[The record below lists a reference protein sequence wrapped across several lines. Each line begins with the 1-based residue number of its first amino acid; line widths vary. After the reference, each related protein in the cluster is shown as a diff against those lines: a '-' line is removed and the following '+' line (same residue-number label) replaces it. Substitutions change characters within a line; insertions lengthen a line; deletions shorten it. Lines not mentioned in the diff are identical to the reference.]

1 MQNKNLHIADM
12 LLHILFTICD
22 GLNVGSSTT
31 STISA
36 PRGSSS
42 TSILATGNGGGG
54 GGATISAG
62 TEVTLFKGLGLF
74 SLLLL
79 MCGETVDFGGE
90 ECLALNLGFSMSGI
104 SSEVV
109 VDGVVE
115 DRTLS
120 DGDFCCGF
128 LSIWNKG
135 DIL

>member
-1 MQNKNLHIADM
+1 M

-54 GGATISAG
+54 GGITESAG
-62 TEVTLFKGLGLF
+62 TEVTLFRGLGLF

-79 MCGETVDFGGE
+79 VVGDTVDFGGE
-90 ECLALNLGFSMSGI
+90 ECLALNLVFSMSADV
-104 SSEVV
+104 SSVVV
-109 VDGVVE
+109 VD
-115 DRTLS
+115 
-120 DGDFCCGF
+120 
-128 LSIWNKG
+128 
-135 DIL
+135 